1 MIVYLDRYLEHNLE
15 SHPENNSRLKSI
27 IEFLEDKGVFR
38 KVPLKNPR
46 YASEEELIM
55 AHTKEHVEKIRASCS
70 SGVRFLDADTYI
82 NRESFDIARL
92 AVGGVLT
99 CVEEFINNCKQSF
112 ALVRPPGHH
121 ATRNKAMGFCIFNNI
136 AIGASYATKKNKKVF
151 ILDFDLHHG
160 NGTQDIFYEN
170 SRVFYLSLHQYPWY
184 PGTGS
189 VEEIGR
195 GEGKGFNVNIP
206 LPIDT
211 SDESYLKAFDEIA
224 LPLIEEFKPDLLM
237 VSAGYDA
244 HQLDPLGM
252 LKLSTRCY
260 YDITER
266 LVNKAK
272 GIIYVLEGGYNLNAL
287 SSSVYACL
295 QAMFKLGGGEDYV
308 TTSGESLSV
317 KKIVERRIRELKSML
332 SDYWSI

>member
-1 MIVYLDRYLEHNLE
+1 MIVYSERYLEHNLE
-15 SHPENNSRLKSI
+15 THPENSSRLQI
-27 IEFLEDKGVFR
+27 ILKFLKDKDIFS
-38 KVPLKNPR
+38 KIPLKNPR
-46 YASEEELIM
+46 TATDEELLM
-55 AHTKEHVEKIRASCS
+55 AHSKEHVLRIKSACE
-70 SGVRFLDADTYI
+70 SGDKFLDADTYI
-82 NRESFDIARL
+82 NQASFEVAKL
-92 AVGGVLT
+92 AAGGVIT
-99 CVEEFINNCKQSF
+99 CVEEFFNGCKQSF

-121 ATRNKAMGFCIFNNI
+121 ATRNKAMGFCLFNNI
-136 AIGASYATKKNKKVF
+136 AIGASYAMKKNKKVF

-170 SRVFYLSLHQYPWY
+170 NEVFYLSLHQYPWY

-189 VEEIGR
+189 LEEIGK

-206 LPIDT
+206 LPVDT
-211 SDESYLKAFDEIA
+211 SDKSYLRAIDEIA

-266 LVNKAK
+266 LVNKAN

-287 SSSVYACL
+287 SSSVYACM
-295 QAMFKLGGGEDYV
+295 QAMFKLEEGEEYV
-308 TTSGESLSV
+308 ATSQESPSV
-317 KKIVERRIRELKSML
+317 EKIVEGRIKELKSML